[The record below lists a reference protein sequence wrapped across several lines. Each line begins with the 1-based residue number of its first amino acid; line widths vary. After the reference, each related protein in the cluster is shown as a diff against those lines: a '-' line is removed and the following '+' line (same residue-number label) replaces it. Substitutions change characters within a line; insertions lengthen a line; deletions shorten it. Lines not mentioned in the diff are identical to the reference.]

1 MPEST
6 LPTLAVAVKAM
17 DLRFVSCPILVGT
30 YEQDPIAGPQALIDR
45 ELLAGA
51 LGQRRSLGLYAG
63 PLGTVTV
70 VLRKPA
76 LRKRGQAALSGAV
89 VTGLGA
95 YDGALGASDLA
106 DAVRAGVLRY
116 LLQVV
121 DVLGPAAR
129 ELPLATLLLG
139 YNSSASLSVASSVE
153 ALVRGV
159 LEANAKFHETTRL
172 DIRVSSLSLVELYLD
187 TAISAVYALREM
199 PDKLAGVALR
209 ANMLLACQPELEH
222 GEGLRQRLFDGGGQ
236 SYWPRMI
243 VGEDPRDDE
252 GGSATPAKGTRL
264 RYLYLGPRARAEA
277 VVQQRQP
284 GLIEALVRRR
294 IHGTAWQEDVG
305 RMLFQLLVP
314 HDFKDTVRQLARV
327 VLVLDAAT
335 ARLPWELMLADAPG
349 RSDEALPVA
358 VRAPLVRQL
367 AATRF
372 RRQVRQAVERAAL
385 VVGNPAVDGFGAA
398 FPDPRH
404 PEGAE
409 PPALPGAE
417 AEASAVAG
425 VLGSI
430 GYRVAQAIGADQRAS
445 DVLAML
451 YAQPYR
457 IVHIAAH
464 GVFELLHRDGL
475 RRSGVVLSDGLLV
488 TAAEIA
494 AMEAVPELVVLSC
507 CHLGRIDVPTH
518 GLTVR
523 DGNRLAA
530 SVAGELMA
538 IGVRCVVAAGWAVD
552 DAQAQLFG
560 ETFYRGL
567 LQQRLPFGD
576 AVHQARRAVWERRPD
591 DLTWGAFQAYG
602 DPGWCA
608 ELREP
613 GVHADTKAEPFASPE
628 ELLDALASLRAELS
642 RRRPTE
648 RAARATKRAI
658 EQLITARCPPAWQ
671 AQPALQSA
679 LAGAWRDLG
688 RDEDARGARPPQRRA
703 QGKTS
708 KRPRPSRR

>member
-6 LPTLAVAVKAM
+6 SPTLAVAVRAM
-17 DLRFVSCPILVGT
+17 DLRFVTCPILVGT
-30 YEQDPIAGPQALIDR
+30 YEQDPIAGPQDLIDR

-51 LGQRRSLGLYAG
+51 LSQRRSLGLYAG

-70 VLRKPA
+70 VLRKHSP
-76 LRKRGQAALSGAV
+76 RKPGQGSLTGAV

-121 DVLGPAAR
+121 DVLSQTDR

-139 YNSSASLSVASSVE
+139 TNSSASLSVASSVE

-159 LEANAKFHETTRL
+159 LEANAKFRETTRL
-172 DIRVSSLSLVELYLD
+172 NIRVSSLSLVELYLD

-199 PDKLAGVALR
+199 PARLAGVALR
-209 ANMLLACQPELEH
+209 TNTLLACRPELEH
-222 GEGLRQRLFDGGGQ
+222 GEGWRQRMFDGGGQ
-236 SYWPRMI
+236 SYWPRLI

-252 GGSATPAKGTRL
+252 GGSATPARGTWL
-264 RYLYLGPRARAEA
+264 RYLYLGQRARAEA
-277 VVQQRQP
+277 AVQQRQP
-284 GLIEALVRRR
+284 GLIEALVRRQ
-294 IHGTAWQEDVG
+294 IHDTAWQDDIG

-314 HDFKDTVRQLARV
+314 HDFRDTVRQLARV
-327 VLVLDAAT
+327 VLVVDAAT
-335 ARLPWELMLADAPG
+335 AQLPWELMLADAPG

-385 VVGNPAVDGFGAA
+385 VVGNPAVEGFGAA
-398 FPDPRH
+398 FPDPRN

-409 PPALPGAE
+409 PPPLPGAE
-417 AEASAVAG
+417 AEATAVAG
-425 VLGSI
+425 ALGSL
-430 GYRVAQAIGADQRAS
+430 GYRVTQAIGAGQRAS
-445 DVLAML
+445 DVLALL
-451 YAQPYR
+451 YGQPYR

-475 RRSGVVLSDGLLV
+475 RRSGVVLSDGLLIS
-488 TAAEIA
+488 AAEIA

-507 CHLGRIDVPTH
+507 CHLGQIDAPTH
-518 GLTVR
+518 DITMR

-538 IGVRCVVAAGWAVD
+538 IGVRCVVVAGWAVD

-567 LQQRLPFGD
+567 LRQRLPFGD
-576 AVHQARRAVWERRPD
+576 AVHQARRAVWESRPD

-602 DPGWCA
+602 DPGWRADPC
-608 ELREP
+608 EP
-613 GVHADTKAEPFASPE
+613 GARNHANAEPFASPE
-628 ELLDALASLRAELS
+628 ELLDALASLRADLS
-642 RRRPTE
+642 RRRPSARRS
-648 RAARATKRAI
+648 RAAARAI
-658 EQLITARCPPAWQ
+658 EQLLSARCPPAWL

-679 LAGAWRDLG
+679 LAAAGSPCSPKGSQA
-688 RDEDARGARPPQRRA
+688 
-703 QGKTS
+703 TS
-708 KRPRPSRR
+708 TTKA

>member
-1 MPEST
+1 M
-6 LPTLAVAVKAM
+6 VA
-17 DLRFVSCPILVGT
+17 
-30 YEQDPIAGPQALIDR
+30 
-45 ELLAGA
+45 
-51 LGQRRSLGLYAG
+51 
-63 PLGTVTV
+63 
-70 VLRKPA
+70 
-76 LRKRGQAALSGAV
+76 
-89 VTGLGA
+89 GLGA
-95 YDGALGASDLA
+95 YDGALGASDLT

-159 LEANAKFHETTRL
+159 LEANAKFRETTRL

-199 PDKLAGVALR
+199 PDRLAGVALR
-209 ANMLLACQPELEH
+209 ANTLLACQPELEH

-236 SYWPRMI
+236 SYWPRLI

-327 VLVLDAAT
+327 VLVVDAAT
-335 ARLPWELMLADAPG
+335 AQLPWELMLADAPG
-349 RSDEALPVA
+349 RSD
-358 VRAPLVRQL
+358 
-367 AATRF
+367 AACRSRCARRSCASSPRHAF
-372 RRQVRQAVERAAL
+372 RRQVHQAIERTAL
-385 VVGNPAVDGFGAA
+385 VVGNPSVEGFGAA

-404 PEGAE
+404 PEGAD
-409 PPALPGAE
+409 PPPLPGAE

-425 VLGSI
+425 VLGSLD
-430 GYRVAQAIGADQRAS
+430 YRVTQAIGADQRAS
-445 DVLAML
+445 DVLALL

-475 RRSGVVLSDGLLV
+475 RRSGVVLSDGLLI

-494 AMEAVPELVVLSC
+494 AMEAVPELVFLSC
-507 CHLGRIDVPTH
+507 CHLGQIDTPTH
-518 GLTVR
+518 AHRARRQQARRERGR
-523 DGNRLAA
+523 RAD
-530 SVAGELMA
+530 E
-538 IGVRCVVAAGWAVD
+538 IGVRCVVVAGWAVD

-608 ELREP
+608 EPREP

-648 RAARATKRAI
+648 RAARATKQAI

-688 RDEDARGARPPQRRA
+688 RDEDARGARPPQRPAAGQDVEAAPPIAAIACKRGKGRQRTLAQQSAGLQFGAAHEQRGQARRGCAGRPIFRA
-703 QGKTS
+703 GA
-708 KRPRPSRR
+708 RRVG